1 MLIILSSKMSLKSIT
16 EKIRRTIFGVAMLS
30 ELYKMNKEEIAEKI
44 AKLVL
49 IVAGLSL
56 LYFVAYLV
64 FPFSPEEGS
73 IWETLSLISI
83 VPIIIGFILLA
94 HMRHDYRIPYPL
106 RVIGA
111 ILFIIFILIKLR
123 VWRWFN

>member
-1 MLIILSSKMSLKSIT
+1 MLIILSSKMRLKSIT

-83 VPIIIGFILLA
+83 VPIIIWVYTFGSYASRLQNSLPSTRYWCHSIY
-94 HMRHDYRIPYPL
+94 HIYTY
-106 RVIGA
+106 
-111 ILFIIFILIKLR
+111 
-123 VWRWFN
+123 